1 MPYVS
6 NSLPTGKLSATQIDL
21 FRQCPE
27 KYRYRYIAK
36 TPAAG
41 PVERKHLNFGNTVH
55 AVFERYVKERRM
67 PDRPSY
73 EILRELYAEEAK
85 RMTIPQTVEFEAK
98 AERAFRWASKT
109 LDFADTVCAEQRF
122 VVEIAGYPV
131 TGFIDRVDA
140 LIPGGG
146 TNQGVSIRDYKTGK
160 PTPDKYARER
170 HEVQLGIYCFA
181 AAELY
186 DVDPTT
192 VVTALEFVCDGEVL
206 EMRFNQDALDH
217 VEWIVRT
224 TGEAIE
230 ALVAENPEAARKKP
244 SPLCGWCEWN
254 SICDA
259 YSKV

>member
-27 KYRYRYIAK
+27 KYRHRYLAK
-36 TPAAG
+36 TPVAG

-73 EILRELYAEEAK
+73 EILREIYAEEAK
-85 RMTIPQTVEFEAK
+85 RMTIPQAMEFETK
-98 AERAFRWASKT
+98 AEAAFRWASET

-122 VVEIAGYPV
+122 TVEIGGYPV
-131 TGFIDRVDA
+131 TGYIDRVDA
-140 LIPGGG
+140 LVPGGG
-146 TNQGVSIRDYKTGK
+146 TDQGVSIRDYKTGK
-160 PTPDKYARER
+160 PTDMKYARER

-186 DVDPTT
+186 GVDPTT
-192 VVTALEFVCDGEVL
+192 VVTALEFVCFAEVIEL
-206 EMRFNQDALDH
+206 RFTADQLAK
-217 VEWIVRT
+217 V
-224 TGEAIE
+224 EAI
-230 ALVAENPEAARKKP
+230 VADTGAEIEELAQENPESARKLP
-244 SPLCGWCEWN
+244 GPLCGWCEWN
-254 SICDA
+254 AICDA